1 MYQKDPENHLGQ
13 PILMHKAEECQV
25 VEEMDRETGNYK
37 TKW

>member
-13 PILMHKAEECQV
+13 PIIMFNALRNVKV
-25 VEEMDRETGNYK
+25 VEMDRETGNYK